1 MAQNLYGIDPT
12 SSTPSTKARTGNGT
26 ELISAIA
33 YYKLSRASFIAQG
46 LCMLA
51 PQLDLDVYTIGE
63 RDNRCSIYLD
73 HMSVLALDVGFK
85 QPRDYREETCI

>member
-1 MAQNLYGIDPT
+1 
-12 SSTPSTKARTGNGT
+12 
-26 ELISAIA
+26 
-33 YYKLSRASFIAQG
+33 
-46 LCMLA
+46 MLA